1 MATRVDAALVR
12 DGLARSR
19 RHAAELIAAG
29 RVTVAGRPVLRPST
43 GLVDGAELRVA
54 AGASAEADYASRGAH
69 KLVGALDAFGVDP
82 ADRDCL
88 DAGASTG
95 GFTDVLLRRG
105 ARHVVAVDVGHD
117 QLVERL
123 RTDPRVDSREGVNVR
138 ALVAGDVQPVPSL
151 VVADLSFIS
160 LTLVLP
166 ALAAVAA
173 PGCDLLVMV
182 KPQFEVGRERLGSSG
197 VVRSV
202 EQRAEAVLG
211 VARCARDLGLTT
223 VGAVA
228 SPLPGPSGN
237 VEFFLHLR
245 VPAGHDATAATAAA
259 ALPATS
265 AASAASDA
273 DDAALAA
280 LVDAAVRTDPT
291 TDRPGGTAR

>member
-29 RVTVAGRPVLRPST
+29 RVTVDGRPVQRPALPL
-43 GLVDGAELRVA
+43 GDDQHARVEP
-54 AGASAEADYASRGAH
+54 GEPGTDVDYASRGAH
-69 KLVGALDAFGVDP
+69 KLLGALDAFAGLAV
-82 ADRDCL
+82 AGRDCL

-105 ARHVVAVDVGHD
+105 ARRVVAMDVGHG
-117 QLVERL
+117 QLVDRL
-123 RTDPRVDSREGVNVR
+123 RADPRVDVREGVNVR
-138 ALVAGDVQPVPSL
+138 HLTAGDVVPAPGL

-173 PGCDLLVMV
+173 SDADLVLMV
-182 KPQFEVGRERLGSSG
+182 KPQFEVGRERLGSGG

-202 EQRAEAVLG
+202 EQRAEAVLAVAECATGLGLEVAG
-211 VARCARDLGLTT
+211 VAR
-223 VGAVA
+223 

-237 VEFFLHLR
+237 VEFFLWLR
-245 VPAGHDATAATAAA
+245 RSAEDATAPTGTPGISGDASTPGEP
-259 ALPATS
+259 LVTLVRRIVHDEKGDPA
-265 AASAASDA
+265 
-273 DDAALAA
+273 
-280 LVDAAVRTDPT
+280 
-291 TDRPGGTAR
+291 

>member
-1 MATRVDAALVR
+1 VDAALVR

-29 RVTVAGRPVLRPST
+29 RVTVAGRPVRRPST
-43 GLVDGAELRVA
+43 GLADGEVLSVA
-54 AGASAEADYASRGAH
+54 AGASGEPDYASRGAH
-69 KLVGALDAFGVDP
+69 KLVGALEAFRVDP
-82 ADRDCL
+82 AGRDCL

-138 ALVAGDVQPVPSL
+138 ALVAGDVVPVPSL

-173 PGCDLLVMV
+173 PGADLLLMV

-202 EQRAEAVLG
+202 EQRAQAVLG
-211 VARCARDLGLTT
+211 VARCARDLGLT
-223 VGAVA
+223 VAGAAV

-245 VPAGHDATAATAAA
+245 VPAAAGAAAGTDTGTAPAADDDAT
-259 ALPATS
+259 LV
-265 AASAASDA
+265 
-273 DDAALAA
+273 A

-291 TDRPGGTAR
+291 TDRPGGTTR